1 MIFNRATLLG
11 VQNKDSVIV
20 LQTDLTGIQFS
31 GPHRSKFIIII
42 IIIIIIIAVVTSI
55 LDSLQIREILLLDL
69 ELSSNGIIGAR
80 RQRNSHAA
88 QAAMD

>member
-31 GPHRSKFIIII
+31 GPHRSKFIII

>member
-1 MIFNRATLLG
+1 MIFNRATSLG
-11 VQNKDSVIV
+11 VQNKDSVTV

-31 GPHRSKFIIII
+31 GPHRSKFIII